1 MLKVVLALG
10 CLTTTAHAQARN
22 RTIEDFLSAVVGHSE
37 YAPKRWRT
45 AIGGQN
51 FTWCCIQAVVESLTV
66 DENDNLVTAENPPII
81 DLNVTSLLR
90 AEEASQFPCTACYDS
105 EQPYGAPEINVPYA
119 WLADTCPGWA
129 LSSGSN
135 LNGWLQPLSGFLM
148 PAVIFCLSVPRR
160 RKIHVFREFFVAD
173 LAGIKSYIPALVG
186 AIGAMMMVTLD
197 TIIWLSL
204 CWGLSAPMILSGLY
218 EALLDSRVVEFVR
231 EKMKSRNLTLDMRC
245 RLLMLVLIGNL
256 DLALE
261 DDLYSVD
268 SAQERRLSQPNIV
281 VQGTSPSSH
290 RNLSRTRSTT
300 FDDDMVRQQTLANSG
315 WHDPSVPLDRVSSN
329 SGQQRDI
336 GEMRQRSLSP
346 HANHGTTSSSDST
359 TRAGSSSGSPP
370 PDLQEAANLGQNN
383 LEVRIKQSENPAM
396 PRKPTTHL
404 RASPWRH
411 MEELLYPIRLYD
423 DEDTARHLSPR
434 QYARRT
440 HHHDCCHDRQCTN
453 FNHFVNEKPLPRTP
467 KTEKQIRKTKTRL
480 RTMLNCQYSF
490 GSTVGAPVVFF
501 LGGFVFALVQSLQ
514 DLGNEDTA
522 LALAFG
528 QWYMIIPH
536 IAIISGLLLAGNN
549 PNILEGVFAT
559 QRQDGEDRVRF
570 LGLDFGLAYPSCYKV
585 AWQWHRG
592 YNKLRWV
599 RTLLDEYGHPGCA
612 ALDRVGRDEQEY
624 NMQDLEDLRDKTT
637 LSPLDWFLILF
648 MAVFL
653 LGVPYVLAFLTAFF
667 TPVVGLSCRSLTFTV
682 YASAQL
688 AQVLLWLWA
697 YAGAAGRARQLENT
711 VQKGT
716 GLFNFFWRGGWLDTH
731 GFYDPTN
738 TDHFLDPKEPK
749 NPRAIWRRVKS
760 PEFRNIRSVWIC
772 VWYLL
777 YVFVGVVAGVAALG
791 GTLMHLLGVYSANIC
806 QTTARNWLDP
816 YRDGVTAMISF
827 NTKEMIDDAQIYWE
841 PCGITAIAFMT
852 VVSFVGWWYQ
862 RRMKDLFTT
871 LVSEVDLDKYDRSV
885 SYSFRLGPT
894 TDTYRMSGRKPC
906 RSTRWLRMKLSERR
920 RQHDKSEEK
929 NIAQSLMKHLHRTQ
943 KLQRG
948 LRLQPMGCRV
958 GKNVIREA
966 IPQRRTQ
973 ECV

>member
-1 MLKVVLALG
+1 MLKIFLALG
-10 CLTTTAHAQARN
+10 FLSTIALAQASN
-22 RTIEDFLSAVVGHSE
+22 KTIEDFLSAVVGHSE

-51 FTWCCIQAVVESLTV
+51 FTWCCIQAVVESLAV
-66 DENDNLVTAENPPII
+66 DENDNLVAAENPPII
-81 DLNVTSLLR
+81 DLNVTDLLR
-90 AEEASQFPCTACYDS
+90 AEDSNQFPCTARYDS
-105 EQPYGAPEINVPYA
+105 DQPYGAPEINVPYA
-119 WLADTCPGWA
+119 WLAGTCPGWA

-135 LNGWLQPLSGFLM
+135 LNGWLQPLSGFLL
-148 PAVIFCLSVPRR
+148 PAVVFCLSVPRR

-173 LAGIKSYIPALVG
+173 LAGIKSYIPAFVG
-186 AIGAMMMVTLD
+186 AIGAMMIVTLD

-261 DDLYSVD
+261 DDLYSVT
-268 SAQERRLSQPNIV
+268 SAQGRRLSQPNIV
-281 VQGTSPSSH
+281 IQGTSPSSH

-300 FDDDMVRQQTLANSG
+300 FDDNMVRQQPLANSG
-315 WHDPSVPLDRVSSN
+315 SHDLSVPLDRVPSH
-329 SGQQRDI
+329 SGPERDI
-336 GEMRQRSLSP
+336 SDTRQRSLSP
-346 HANHGTTSSSDST
+346 HANHGRTSSSDST
-359 TRAGSSSGSPP
+359 TRAGSSSGSSPP
-370 PDLQEAANLGQNN
+370 GVQEAANLGQNN
-383 LEVRIKQSENPAM
+383 SDMRIKQSESPAM
-396 PRKPTTHL
+396 PRRPTAHL

-440 HHHDCCHDRQCTN
+440 HRRDSCHDHQCTN
-453 FNHFVNEKPLPRTP
+453 FNHFVDEEPLARTP

-490 GSTVGAPVVFF
+490 GSMVGAPVVFF
-501 LGGFVFALVQSLQ
+501 LGGFVFAIVQSLQ

-559 QRQDGEDRVRF
+559 QRQEGEDRVGL

-592 YNKLRWV
+592 YNKLRWI
-599 RTLLDEYGHPGCA
+599 RTLLGAYGPRPGGA
-612 ALDRVGRDEQEY
+612 TLDRVGQDEQEN
-624 NMQDLEDLRDKTT
+624 NMQDLEDLREKTT

-648 MAVFL
+648 MAAFL

-697 YAGAAGRARQLENT
+697 YAGAAGRTGQHENT
-711 VQKGT
+711 VQKDTG
-716 GLFNFFWRGGWLDTH
+716 GLFNFLWRGGWLDNH

-738 TDHFLDPKEPK
+738 TDYFLDPKEPK
-749 NPRAIWRRVKS
+749 TPRAVWRRVKS
-760 PEFRNIRSVWIC
+760 RDFRNIRSVWIC

-806 QTTARNWLDP
+806 QITAYHWLDP
-816 YRDGVTAMISF
+816 CRDGVTAMISF

-885 SYSFRLGPT
+885 SYNFCLSPKT
-894 TDTYRMSGRKPC
+894 WEKPC
-906 RSTRWLRMKLSERR
+906 GSTRRVRMKLSG
-920 RQHDKSEEK
+920 QSQKSEEK
-929 NIAQSLMKHLHRTQ
+929 NGARSLM
-943 KLQRG
+943 
-948 LRLQPMGCRV
+948 
-958 GKNVIREA
+958 
-966 IPQRRTQ
+966 
-973 ECV
+973 

>member
-1 MLKVVLALG
+1 MLKIFVALG
-10 CLTTTAHAQARN
+10 FLSTIALAQASN

-66 DENDNLVTAENPPII
+66 DENDNLVAAEDPPII
-81 DLNVTSLLR
+81 DLNVTDLLR
-90 AEEASQFPCTACYDS
+90 AEGANQFPCTARYHS

-119 WLADTCPGWA
+119 WLAETCPGWA

-135 LNGWLQPLSGFLM
+135 LNGWLQPLSGFLL

-173 LAGIKSYIPALVG
+173 LAGIKSYIPAFVG
-186 AIGAMMMVTLD
+186 AIGAMVIVTLD
-197 TIIWLSL
+197 TVIWLSL

-218 EALLDSRVVEFVR
+218 EALLDSRVVDFVR
-231 EKMKSRNLTLDMRC
+231 EKMRSRNLTLDMRC

-261 DDLYSVD
+261 DDLYSIA
-268 SAQERRLSQPNIV
+268 SPQECRLSQPNIV
-281 VQGTSPSSH
+281 IQGTSPSSH

-300 FDDDMVRQQTLANSG
+300 FDDDMVRQQPLANPGS
-315 WHDPSVPLDRVSSN
+315 HYLSDPLGRVSSN
-329 SGQQRDI
+329 SGPQRGI

-346 HANHGTTSSSDST
+346 HADHGRMSSSDST
-359 TRAGSSSGSPP
+359 TRAASSSGSSPP
-370 PDLQEAANLGQNN
+370 GLQAAANLGHNN
-383 LEVRIKQSENPAM
+383 PDMHTKQSESPSM
-396 PRKPTTHL
+396 PRRPTAHL

-423 DEDTARHLSPR
+423 DEDTGRHLSPR

-440 HHHDCCHDRQCTN
+440 HSHDSCHDRQCTN
-453 FNHFVNEKPLPRTP
+453 FNHFVNEEPLPRTP
-467 KTEKQIRKTKTRL
+467 KTERQIRKTKTRL

-490 GSTVGAPVVFF
+490 GSMVGAPVVFF

-559 QRQDGEDRVRF
+559 QRQEGEDRVRF
-570 LGLDFGLAYPSCYKV
+570 LGLDFGLAYPSCYRV

-592 YNKLRWV
+592 YNKLRWI
-599 RTLLDEYGHPGCA
+599 RALLGAYGPRPRGGGGT
-612 ALDRVGRDEQEY
+612 ALDRVGRDEQEDS
-624 NMQDLEDLRDKTT
+624 MQDLEDLRDKTT

-648 MAVFL
+648 MAAFL

-697 YAGAAGRARQLENT
+697 YAGAAGRAGQNERA

-716 GLFNFFWRGGWLDTH
+716 GLFNFFWRGGWLDDH

-738 TDHFLDPKEPK
+738 TDHFLDPKEPRT
-749 NPRAIWRRVKS
+749 PRAVWRRVKS
-760 PEFRNIRSVWIC
+760 RDFRNIRSVWII
-772 VWYLL
+772 VLYVL

-806 QTTARNWLDP
+806 QITAHNWLDP

-827 NTKEMIDDAQIYWE
+827 NTREMIDDAQIYWE

-885 SYSFRLGPT
+885 SYSFRLRPT
-894 TDTYRMSGRKPC
+894 IDIYRMSCRKPC
-906 RSTRWLRMKLSERR
+906 RSTRWLWMKLSEQPQ
-920 RQHDKSEEK
+920 QHDKSEEK
-929 NIAQSLMKHLHRTQ
+929 NMAQSLM
-943 KLQRG
+943 
-948 LRLQPMGCRV
+948 
-958 GKNVIREA
+958 
-966 IPQRRTQ
+966 
-973 ECV
+973 